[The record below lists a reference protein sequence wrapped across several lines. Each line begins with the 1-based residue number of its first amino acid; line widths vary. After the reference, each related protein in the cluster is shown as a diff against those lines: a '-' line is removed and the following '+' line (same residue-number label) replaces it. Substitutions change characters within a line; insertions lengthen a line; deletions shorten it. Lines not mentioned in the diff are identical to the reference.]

1 MAKFSRFDPRN
12 KKQGRN
18 KQKSLYKDMRMHDVE
33 KGRKISG
40 YKVTHVWV
48 EDVATL
54 NEEFEDEDDGI

>member
-18 KQKSLYKDMRMHDVE
+18 KQKSLYKDIRMHDVE

-40 YKVTHVWV
+40 YRVPHVWV